1 MTDKAHSPRQLAL
14 LALGVVF
21 GDIGTSPLYAF
32 RTALAISPEMAEP
45 ANVLGILSL
54 LVWTLVVVVC
64 IKYVAIVLNADNR
77 GEGGVLVLSALVLE
91 GRVPGGRALLGALGM
106 LGAALFFADGA
117 ITPAISVLSAVEG
130 VTVSQPALAPAV
142 VPVTLVILVALFRIQ
157 ARGTARIGSFFGPV
171 MLAWF
176 ATLAALGLIAIA
188 RHPAVL
194 QALNPLLALEFVA
207 THGAWGIAVI
217 SAVFLAVTGGEAL
230 FADLGHFGKVPIRLA
245 WYTVVLPALL
255 LNYLGQGA
263 EVLADPSTAAN
274 PFFLLAPS
282 WGVPALVLLAT
293 AATVIASQAVIS
305 GAFSVVHQAVRLSYI
320 PRLDVRHSSEHSFGQ
335 VYVPTANAILAVA
348 TVLLVI
354 GFGSSENLA
363 GAYGIAIALAMAIDS
378 VLILAWLMQR
388 DSTGNRAL
396 FGLMLVM
403 LAIDLV
409 FCFGNLQKFFHGGW
423 VPAVMAAG
431 LFVVMNTWTRGRQV
445 LSRQIARERHTIAD
459 LRQRLAADPPARPPG
474 TAVFLASNPDGVPRA
489 LWNNLQY
496 NDALHERVILLS
508 MLTEEVP
515 RVPAYRRIEVS
526 EPLPGIWRVIARFG
540 FMETPV
546 VNDVLYQASRQGVP
560 YLLSDAVFFVGSE
573 SIFFGRSTLRGWEK
587 RLFAFLMRNSRRAAS
602 FYKVP
607 ESRLVEFGTRLGV

>member
-1 MTDKAHSPRQLAL
+1 MTEQARSPRQLAL

-32 RTALAISPEMAEP
+32 RTALGIAPEMAEP

-54 LVWTLVVVVC
+54 LVWALVIVVC

-77 GEGGVLVLSALVLE
+77 GEGGVLVLSTLVLA
-91 GRVPGGRALLGALGM
+91 GRVPGGRALLGGLGM

-130 VTVSQPALAPAV
+130 VTVSQPALAPLV
-142 VPVTLVILVALFRIQ
+142 VPATLLILVVLFRIQ
-157 ARGTARIGSFFGPV
+157 ARGTARIGGLFGPV
-171 MLAWF
+171 MLLWF
-176 ATLAALGLIAIA
+176 GTLAALGVASIAK
-188 RHPAVL
+188 
-194 QALNPLLALEFVA
+194 NPSVLLALDPTRAVAFVA
-207 THGAWGIAVI
+207 DHGAWGLAVI

-230 FADLGHFGKVPIRLA
+230 FADLGHFGKRPIRLA
-245 WYTVVLPALL
+245 WYAVVLPALL

-263 EVLADPSTAAN
+263 EVLADPATAAN

-282 WGVPALVLLAT
+282 WGVPLLVVLAT

-320 PRLDVRHSSEHSFGQ
+320 PRLEVRHSSEHSFGQ
-335 VYVPTANAILAVA
+335 VFVPMANATLAVA
-348 TVLLVI
+348 TVLLVL

-363 GAYGIAIALAMAIDS
+363 GAYGVAIALAMAIDS
-378 VLILAWLMQR
+378 VLILFWLVQR
-388 DSTGNRAL
+388 DSTVNRAL
-396 FGLMLVM
+396 LVLMVAILG
-403 LAIDLV
+403 IDLV
-409 FCFGNLQKFFHGGW
+409 FCWGNLQKLLDGGW

-431 LFVVMNTWTRGRQV
+431 LFVVMNTWTRGRV
-445 LSRQIARERHTIAD
+445 VVARQIARERHSVAD
-459 LRQRLAADPPARPPG
+459 LRQRLAGRPPARPPG
-474 TAVFLASNPDGVPRA
+474 TAVFLASNPEGVPRA
-489 LWNNLQY
+489 LWHNLQY
-496 NDALHERVILLS
+496 NDVLHERVILLS

-515 RVPAYRRIEVS
+515 RVPAHRRVEVA
-526 EPLPGIWRVIARFG
+526 EILPGIWRVVARFG

-546 VNDVLYQASRQGVP
+546 VNDILYEASRRGVP

-573 SIFFGRSTLRGWEK
+573 SVFFGKSPLRAWEK

-602 FYKVP
+602 FYRVP
-607 ESRLVEFGTRLGV
+607 ETRLVEFGTRLGV